1 MKSNDL
7 PHAPVWTAAAI
18 DADPLFFVQAEGSAA
33 ATAKLLL
40 VPKTVPQLVKATHDV
55 AYEAGR
61 DFTWEPG
68 SREILLT
75 PKSQIPFHTQA
86 QVLLPPGSPDSIAA
100 TRDGKKH
107 LLFGEKHF
115 FHDRQ
120 VSAAYEPAERWS
132 GPVPAADA
140 LGLSLTMERLAAREP
155 LKIVVLGDSIST
167 GANASGVEGALPGQP
182 GYPDLVADGL
192 HQRFG
197 SVVELTNLSVGG
209 TNAGWG
215 VGQMQVAIA
224 EQPDLFIIAFGMND
238 ASGKFSPTK
247 YRKEVARMASVMRTA
262 CPDCDVIC
270 VATMTAN
277 ETWHHAAPKVYP
289 AYLDELLTW
298 RGPGLAVADVTS
310 VWSWIVER
318 KSALDLSG
326 NGVNH
331 PNDFG
336 HRLYADVALALLA

>member
-1 MKSNDL
+1 MKSKNI
-7 PHAPVWTAAAI
+7 PHAPVWTASAI
-18 DADPLFFVQAEGSAA
+18 DADPLFFVQAEGTAA

-40 VPKTVPQLVKATHDV
+40 APKTMPQLVKATRDV
-55 AYEAGR
+55 TYEAGR

-68 SREILLT
+68 SREIWLT
-75 PKSQIPFHTQA
+75 PRSRIPFRTQA

-100 TRDGKKH
+100 SRDGKKH
-107 LLFGEKHF
+107 LLFGEGHF
-115 FHDRQ
+115 FHDQQ

-132 GPVPAADA
+132 GPVPAADPS
-140 LGLSLTMERLAAREP
+140 GLSLSMERLAAREP
-155 LKIVVLGDSIST
+155 FKTVVLGDSIST
-167 GANASGVEGALPGQP
+167 GANASGVDGAPPGQM

-192 HQRFG
+192 HERFG
-197 SVVELTNLSVGG
+197 SVVGLTNLSVGG

-238 ASGKFSPTK
+238 ASGRFSPAK
-247 YRKEVARMASVMRTA
+247 YRKEIARMANAMQTA

-277 ETWHHAAPKVYP
+277 ETWHHAAPKLYP
-289 AYLDELLTW
+289 AYLDELLTL
-298 RGPGLAVADVTS
+298 RKPGLAVADVTS

-336 HRLYADVALALLA
+336 HRLYADVVLALFA

>member
-1 MKSNDL
+1 MNSKTI
-7 PHAPVWTAAAI
+7 PHAPVWHASAI
-18 DADPLFFVQAEGSAA
+18 DADPLFFVQAAGASAA
-33 ATAKLLL
+33 SAKLLL
-40 VPKTVPQLVKATHDV
+40 VPKENPRLVKATRDV
-55 AYEAGR
+55 SYEAGK

-68 SREILLT
+68 SREIVLT
-75 PKSQIPFHTQA
+75 PESRIPFRTHA

-107 LLFGEKHF
+107 LLFGEGPF
-115 FHDRQ
+115 FHNQQ
-120 VSAAYEPAERWS
+120 VSAAYESAESWS

-140 LGLSLTMERLAAREP
+140 AGLSLTIERLAAKEP

-167 GANASGVEGALPGQP
+167 GANASGVEGAPPGQL
-182 GYPDLVADGL
+182 GYPDLVAEGL
-192 HQRFG
+192 RQRFG
-197 SVVELTNLSVGG
+197 GVVELTNLSVGG

-215 VGQMQVAIA
+215 VGQMQAAVA
-224 EQPDLFIIAFGMND
+224 ERPDLFIIAFGMND
-238 ASGKFSPTK
+238 ASGKFSPSK
-247 YRKEVARMASVMRTA
+247 YRKEIARMAAVMREA

-277 ETWHHAAPKVYP
+277 ATWQHAAPKLYP
-289 AYLDELLTW
+289 AYLEQLLTL
-298 RGPGLAVADVTS
+298 RQPGVAVADVTS
-310 VWSWIVER
+310 VWTWIVDR

-336 HRLYADVALALLA
+336 HRLYADVVLALLG